1 MVESRCINLQR
12 LRLRHSNGFSFENG
26 QQPLKFLTIAQ
37 SDI

>member
-1 MVESRCINLQR
+1 MESRCFDLQR
-12 LRLRHSNGFSFENG
+12 LRFWHSNCFSLENG